1 MQLDLTTHSS
11 ILATVS
17 VGEGSTKAGMSMEE
31 VHEEVAATADIPPPH
46 ELSTLSQ
53 VSDVA
58 IENPS
63 KRSHGTEHTERRTP
77 DAIVPEHSA
86 SGPSRSWD
94 RSAVVEGE
102 ESAKAALC
110 LEREKDGPHD
120 DITNTD
126 VLPPQSIIDVVIEGV
141 SRTHSRSSLDKGKYP
156 SLPHSQ
162 YDIV

>member
-1 MQLDLTTHSS
+1 M
-11 ILATVS
+11 
-17 VGEGSTKAGMSMEE
+17 KAGMSTEE
-31 VHEEVAATADIPPPH
+31 VSEEVAATSDIPPPP
-46 ELSTLSQ
+46 ELSTLSR

-58 IENPS
+58 IDDPS
-63 KRSHGTEHTERRTP
+63 KRSHGTEHTERRP
-77 DAIVPEHSA
+77 LDAIVPEHSA
-86 SGPSRSWD
+86 SDPSRSWD

-102 ESAKAALC
+102 ESTKAALC
-110 LEREKDGPHD
+110 LEREKEKDGPHD
-120 DITNTD
+120 DITNTSD